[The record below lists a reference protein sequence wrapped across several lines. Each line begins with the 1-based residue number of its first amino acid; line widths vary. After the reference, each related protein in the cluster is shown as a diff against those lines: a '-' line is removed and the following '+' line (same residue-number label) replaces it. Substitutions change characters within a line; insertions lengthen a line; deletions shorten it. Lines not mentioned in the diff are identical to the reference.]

1 MEKKLHKSST
11 DKAIAGVCGGI
22 AEYFG
27 IDSVIIRLV
36 FVLLALGVGSGVL
49 IYVVCAIVM
58 PDERKAAERA
68 AYTYSENGSY
78 TSAGSGEYNSYTS
91 AASGENGSG
100 FYQDRAANN
109 DYSNYTYYNDTNNNP
124 KPQKRVST
132 HQGVGI
138 VLIVIAAFILVR
150 YFVPKIPD
158 PIMAAG
164 FLLLIGL
171 YLVLRKK

>member
-27 IDSVIIRLV
+27 IDSVIIRLI

-68 AYTYSENGSY
+68 AYTYSENG
-78 TSAGSGEYNSYTS
+78 N
-91 AASGENGSG
+91 G

-109 DYSNYTYYNDTNNNP
+109 DYSNYTYYNETNDNP

-138 VLIVIAAFILVR
+138 VLIVIAAFILIR

-171 YLVLRKK
+171 YLIFRKK